1 METGTYNFRQ
11 AVHVIQLLYGEHQM
25 LFKGLVTIL
34 VCDLIF
40 AIIAIP
46 LILRKVPRNVVYGFR
61 TRSTLEN
68 DFIWY
73 EANAYFGRLFLISSF
88 ISALLIVS
96 LYFSN
101 LVSVQNFL
109 KASIAVLVVPP
120 LVAVLLTLRY
130 IRSIT

>member
-1 METGTYNFRQ
+1 MRIGIRQ
-11 AVHVIQLLYGEHQM
+11 LFYEENHV

-68 DFIWY
+68 DFVWY
-73 EANAYFGRLFLISSF
+73 EANAYFGRVFLISSF
-88 ISALLIVS
+88 ISALLIIF

-101 LVSVQNFL
+101 LISVQNFL
-109 KASIAVLVVPP
+109 KASIAVLVFPP

>member
-1 METGTYNFRQ
+1 MRIGIRQ
-11 AVHVIQLLYGEHQM
+11 LFYEAQYM

-34 VCDLIF
+34 GCDLIF

-46 LILRKVPRNVVYGFR
+46 LILRKIPRNVVYGFR
-61 TRSTLEN
+61 TRLTLEN
-68 DFIWY
+68 DFVWY
-73 EANAYFGRLFLISSF
+73 EANAYFGRVFFISSF

-120 LVAVLLTLRY
+120 IVAVLLTIRY
-130 IRSIT
+130 IKSIT

>member
-1 METGTYNFRQ
+1 
-11 AVHVIQLLYGEHQM
+11 M

-34 VCDLIF
+34 ACDFIF
-40 AIIAIP
+40 AIITIP

-68 DFIWY
+68 DFVWN
-73 EANAYFGRLFLISSF
+73 EANAYFGRLFFISSF
-88 ISALLIVS
+88 ISALLIIF

-101 LVSVQNFL
+101 LVPVQNFL
-109 KASIAVLVVPP
+109 KTSIAVLVVPP

-130 IRSIT
+130 IKSIS

>member
-1 METGTYNFRQ
+1 
-11 AVHVIQLLYGEHQM
+11 M

-68 DFIWY
+68 DFVWY
-73 EANAYFGRLFLISSF
+73 EANAYFGRLFFISSF
-88 ISALLIVS
+88 ISALLIIF

>member
-1 METGTYNFRQ
+1 MRIGIRQ
-11 AVHVIQLLYGEHQM
+11 LFYEENHM

-68 DFIWY
+68 DFVWY
-73 EANAYFGRLFLISSF
+73 EANAYFGRLFFISSF
-88 ISALLIVS
+88 ISALLIVF

-120 LVAVLLTLRY
+120 LVAVLLTLRF

>member
-1 METGTYNFRQ
+1 
-11 AVHVIQLLYGEHQM
+11 M

-68 DFIWY
+68 DFVWY
-73 EANAYFGRLFLISSF
+73 EANAYFGRAFLISSF
-88 ISALLIVS
+88 ISALLIIS

-101 LVSVQNFL
+101 LVSVQIFL

-120 LVAVLLTLRY
+120 LVAVLLTLRF

>member
-1 METGTYNFRQ
+1 
-11 AVHVIQLLYGEHQM
+11 M

-34 VCDLIF
+34 ACDLIF

-61 TRSTLEN
+61 IRSTLEN
-68 DFIWY
+68 DFVWY
-73 EANAYFGRLFLISSF
+73 EANAYFGRAFFISSF
-88 ISALLIVS
+88 VSALLIIS

>member
-1 METGTYNFRQ
+1 MRIGIRQ
-11 AVHVIQLLYGEHQM
+11 LFYEAQYM

-34 VCDLIF
+34 GCDLIF

-61 TRSTLEN
+61 TRLTLEN
-68 DFIWY
+68 DFVWY
-73 EANAYFGRLFLISSF
+73 EANAYFGRVFFISSF

-120 LVAVLLTLRY
+120 IVAVLLTIRY
-130 IRSIT
+130 IKSIT

>member
-1 METGTYNFRQ
+1 
-11 AVHVIQLLYGEHQM
+11 M

-68 DFIWY
+68 DFVWY
-73 EANAYFGRLFLISSF
+73 EANAYFGRFFFISSF
-88 ISALLIVS
+88 ISALLIIS

-101 LVSVQNFL
+101 LVSVQIFL

-120 LVAVLLTLRY
+120 LVAVLLTLRF